1 MSELKID
8 VRVTQS
14 DRKSMKLSVSADGTV
29 LVEAPKAMSKK
40 QITAL
45 IDQKKSWIISKVKQ
59 RNAAGTLYNNLLGTD
74 AEKISYL
81 GRECRLKLEETEAKK
96 AWVKLKNGALIV
108 YSNDHSPETVK
119 SLVEM
124 WFREKTKE
132 EVEFWIKCYQPQFDQ
147 VPNRVVIKEQKKRW
161 GSCSNKHNL
170 NFNWRLSMMPT
181 WVIAYIVLHEL
192 CHFEELNHS
201 AAFWQSV
208 EKRMPEYDK
217 ANQWLKENGHRF
229 LPE

>member
-1 MSELKID
+1 VSELKID

-81 GRECRLKLEETEAKK
+81 GRECVLKLEETEATK
-96 AWVKLKNGALIV
+96 AWVKLKNGELIV
-108 YSNDHSPETVK
+108 YSNDTSPETVK
-119 SLVEM
+119 SLVEK
-124 WFREKTKE
+124 WFREKTKA

-147 VPNRVVIKEQKKRW
+147 VPNRIVIKEQKKRW
-161 GSCSNKHNL
+161 GSCSNKNNL

-201 AAFWQSV
+201 SAFWESV
-208 EKRMPEYDK
+208 EKRMPEYEK
-217 ANQWLKENGHRF
+217 ANQWLKDNGHRF